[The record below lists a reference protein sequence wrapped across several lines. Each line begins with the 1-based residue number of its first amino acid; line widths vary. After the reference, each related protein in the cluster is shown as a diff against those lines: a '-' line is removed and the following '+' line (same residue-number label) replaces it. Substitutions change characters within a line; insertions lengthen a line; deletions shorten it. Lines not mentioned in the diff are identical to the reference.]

1 MFLLSTPHREQN
13 TQWII
18 DNLQSSS
25 SYLKNPLSVDSGRC
39 NEVVKNMTSS
49 DHNIQYL
56 QSLSRSPQNSQV
68 VHSDQVDTG
77 YFMYRHEEAPTIL
90 ITTHLTVTTFSG
102 QMIHFLFELVLKNW
116 LSCNPTANKMN
127 SKIVLQ
133 HLAPT
138 SIHLSIYCL
147 TLRHQWML
155 IRSENNIL

>member
-1 MFLLSTPHREQN
+1 MKLSRTWHLLTIIFNAFKAYVRGAGTLLYVYCIVHEVDLSRRQGGC
-13 TQWII
+13 WI
-18 DNLQSSS
+18 SH
-25 SYLKNPLSVDSGRC
+25 G
-39 NEVVKNMTSS
+39 
-49 DHNIQYL
+49 
-56 QSLSRSPQNSQV
+56 RSPQNSQIL
-68 VHSDQVDTG
+68 HSDQVDTG
-77 YFMYRHEEAPTIL
+77 YYMYRHEEAPTIL

-116 LSCNPTANKMN
+116 LSCNPTANKTN
-127 SKIVLQ
+127 SKIVPQ